1 VSSQEPE
8 ASPVDQAFD
17 KAYRAYLRVLRDSL
31 AEIDIESA
39 PIGGPALTVLPREGC
54 SGHYHCGGCHTPVI
68 VFIDRPSG
76 QQ

>member
-39 PIGGPALTVLPREGC
+39 PIRGPALGVLPREGI
-54 SGHYHCGGCHTPVI
+54 GHYHCGCHTPMI

-76 QQ
+76 EQ